1 MPDRNP
7 HVVFLVEQSLEGETI
22 FTRRL
27 WTKLH
32 AKADMR
38 LVTAQQLEDHVAKM
52 TLYLGWHKN

>member
-7 HVVFLVEQSLEGETI
+7 HVVFFVEQSLEGETI

-32 AKADMR
+32 AKADMK
-38 LVTAQQLEDHVAKM
+38 LVTAQELENQVAKM
-52 TLYLGWHKN
+52 ALHLGWQKH